1 MRNNTY
7 LKDLL
12 QKMEIPFT
20 EDKLDQIYDFYEMVI
35 EKNQVMNLTSITDHD
50 DFMKKHIADS
60 LAPIMFHV
68 IHEGDRILDLG
79 TGGGFP
85 GIPLKIFF
93 PESEFLLVDS
103 VNKKLTFVQTVIDT
117 LGLHGISV
125 LHGRAEDLAHDSEYR
140 ESYDLVVSRA
150 VANLAVLSE
159 LTLGFVK
166 PGGQFISYK
175 GSSGIEELKEAET
188 AIEQMGGSCD
198 NLYEYSLPDGD
209 SRTLIIIQK
218 ERTTPKKYPRK
229 AGVPSKS
236 PMR

>member
-12 QKMEIPFT
+12 QKMEILYT
-20 EDKLDQIYDFYEMVI
+20 EDKLEQIYDFYEMVI
-35 EKNQVMNLTSITDHD
+35 VKNKVMNLTSITDHD

-60 LAPIMFHV
+60 LAPLMFHV

-85 GIPLKIFF
+85 GIPLKIFL

-103 VNKKLTFVQTVIDT
+103 VNKKLDFVQTVIDT
-117 LGLHGISV
+117 LGLQDISV
-125 LHGRAEDLAHDSEYR
+125 LHGRAEDLAHKPEYR
-140 ESYDLVVSRA
+140 EGYDLVVSRA
-150 VANLAVLSE
+150 VANLATLSE
-159 LTLGFVK
+159 LSLGFVK

-175 GSSGIEELKEAET
+175 GSSGVEELKEAEE
-188 AIEQMGGSCD
+188 AVDQMGGSGD
-198 NLYEYSLPDGD
+198 DLYEYSLPDGD
-209 SRTLIIIQK
+209 PRTLIIIRKGQH
-218 ERTTPKKYPRK
+218 TPKKYPRK

-236 PMR
+236 PLK

>member
-1 MRNNTY
+1 MRNSTY
-7 LKDLL
+7 LRDLL
-12 QKMEIPFT
+12 RKMEIPYT
-20 EDKLDQIYDFYEMVI
+20 EEKLDQIYDFYEMVI
-35 EKNQVMNLTSITDHD
+35 EMNKVMNLTSITDHD

-93 PESEFLLVDS
+93 PGSEFLLVDS
-103 VNKKLTFVQTVIDT
+103 VNKKLNFIRTVIDT
-117 LGLHGISV
+117 LGLRDVSV
-125 LHGRAEDLAHDSEYR
+125 LHGRAEDLAHDLEYR
-140 ESYDLVVSRA
+140 EQYDLVVSRA
-150 VANLAVLSE
+150 VANLSVLSE
-159 LTLGFVK
+159 LALGFVK
-166 PGGQFISYK
+166 SGGQFISYK
-175 GSSGIEELKEAET
+175 GSSGVDELKEAEF
-188 AIEQMGGSCD
+188 AIDQMGGCVD
-198 NLYEYSLPDGD
+198 NHYEYALPDGD

-218 ERTTPKKYPRK
+218 EKPTPKKYPRK